1 MSITHRS
8 KPYTLDLGDVPSLED
23 MRRRLQ
29 DLLENVDTMFR
40 QVYQDLNAVE
50 TALAAVSTS
59 SSSSSSGPTVPS
71 VVQGDLLAGVG
82 TNVLAAIHKDTNAK
96 RYLANTGTSNQPK
109 WDQVDLATGVTGRL
123 PFADLT
129 AATGAT
135 KLLGRGAGSG
145 AGDFQE
151 IVLGTGLS
159 MSGTTLSSTGGSGGS
174 AANLLTNGDAL
185 FPELIFAGGDV
196 ITTS

>member
-50 TALAAVSTS
+50 SAITALDA
-59 SSSSSSGPTVPS
+59 SSSSSSGTTVPS
-71 VVQGDLLAGVG
+71 VVQGDLLAGSGVD
-82 TNVLAAIHKDTNAK
+82 VLTTIHKSTSAK
-96 RYLANTGTSNQPK
+96 RYLANTGASNQPA

-151 IVLGTGLS
+151 IAIGSGLS
-159 MSGTTLSSTGGSGGS
+159 MSGTTLSSTGSSGAASGS
-174 AANLLTNGDAL
+174 NFLTNGDLL
-185 FPELIFAGGDV
+185 FPEFIFAGGDV
-196 ITTS
+196 VTTS